1 MRFSTSLFLTA
12 ISTMGLFVNAKKSD
26 DGKCRIL
33 SLRGGGVHG
42 SFEVGVLQSIVDMMP
57 SNDIKYD
64 YVSGVSI
71 GALNAAIFALF
82 EPG

>member
-12 ISTMGLFVNAKKSD
+12 ISTMGILANADKS